1 MNPLQMTSV
10 PAPEPVAEFWL
21 RPSVPSSFSFACL
34 FLLPID
40 RMHLFCE
47 ILGLSTTNQPFLP
60 PLNLLRVKIVLWL
73 ADISWHLM
81 VTSPPLGSTTP
92 PDRPSH
98 SMKLHTLKKFASG
111 TRWSIWPIR
120 TVLKKVTYKH
130 VRELPTRMSWDTAA
144 RTTCCDA
151 GNKLFF
157 CWCSFLQPLKSQKW
171 KIYKKCLLL
180 IMFLWITVY
189 KNNNAFLFYCSTLST
204 AVKCSV
210 LMINPHDTGCWSSR
224 TWSSWTGHIGE
235 DKQEK

>member
-21 RPSVPSSFSFACL
+21 RPSAPPSFSFACL

-81 VTSPPLGSTTP
+81 VTSLLLGSTTL
-92 PDRPSH
+92 PDLKMAAQSFH
-98 SMKLHTLKKFASG
+98 EVAQKKFSSG

-130 VRELPTRMSWDTAA
+130 VRELPIRMSWDTVA

-157 CWCSFLQPLKSQKW
+157 CWCSFLQPLKGQKW
-171 KIYKKCLLL
+171 KIYKGKICYQSC
-180 IMFLWITVY
+180 F
-189 KNNNAFLFYCSTLST
+189 C
-204 AVKCSV
+204 
-210 LMINPHDTGCWSSR
+210 G
-224 TWSSWTGHIGE
+224 
-235 DKQEK
+235 